1 MEKYSLHAARASRM
15 ENVYPAARIKRIACA
30 GRIRIQRVSWH
41 KAGPEHSQNDQTAAP
56 KSQGQNR
63 LQGTWPEVQ
72 ARRKQRSESSLYG
85 IRRQTAA
92 VIGTVGFAT
101 VTGEDTVRFSFH
113 LAEAHPTSHIC
124 ARQPEP
130 LRLSLTSATFASA
143 VRGT

>member
-15 ENVYPAARIKRIACA
+15 ENVYPAGRIKGIACA

-92 VIGTVGFAT
+92 VIRHSG
-101 VTGEDTVRFSFH
+101 VRDSNWRRHCAIQLSSRGGASYLSH
-113 LAEAHPTSHIC
+113 LCST
-124 ARQPEP
+124 
-130 LRLSLTSATFASA
+130 T
-143 VRGT
+143 